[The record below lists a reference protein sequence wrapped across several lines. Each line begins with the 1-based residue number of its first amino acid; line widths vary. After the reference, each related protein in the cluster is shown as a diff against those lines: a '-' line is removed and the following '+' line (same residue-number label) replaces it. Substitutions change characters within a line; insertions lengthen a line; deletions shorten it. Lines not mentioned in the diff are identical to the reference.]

1 MSIAAACVH
10 VLRAARFEAMSIV
23 LNRMTED
30 IPEEVRK
37 YACHCRM
44 YHLTQLEHMLCLV
57 DTKVMCTTMT
67 DAVGSGRA
75 ASGEVACV
83 VTLCSGLI
91 LAGARGLRGCSYCS
105 VASAPSG
112 GVCVASWAVSK
123 LAQTPLRSPRPML
136 AVCPSPL
143 PPISPRPFPI
153 TTHIHNSDSMWQ
165 YGLWFV
171 MMKQWVQ
178 VAAAC

>member
-123 LAQTPLRSPRPML
+123 LAQMPLRSPRPML

-153 TTHIHNSDSMWQ
+153 TTHIHSSDSMWQ

-178 VAAAC
+178 VAAVC